1 MYRILILITVISFI
15 YVLFLYL
22 RNNKE
27 GLSDWKNY
35 FHLMGLIDKC
45 SRINSKSEQTS
56 ENYNLYDWIFCG
68 SFFFTILSFIILAVS
83 GFLPVLV
90 TGQQLGGILLIIHVT
105 IAPVFIL
112 SITISVLLMVH
123 NMRFNYQDWETFNN
137 RSVKTWDDAKTILFS
152 KINFWIAF
160 IMVLSA
166 ILAIILMMFPFF
178 GTYGQEQLLGIHRY
192 STLILFLLFQHQIY
206 IIAKKQN

>member
-1 MYRILILITVISFI
+1 MYRILILITMISFI

-22 RNNKE
+22 TKNKQD
-27 GLSDWKNY
+27 LSGWKK
-35 FHLMGLIDKC
+35 FFRLKELIAHC
-45 SRINSKSEQTS
+45 SRINSKGEKTS

-68 SFFFTILSFIILAVS
+68 SFLLTILSFILLAVS
-83 GFLPVLV
+83 GFLPVLF
-90 TGQQLGGILLIIHVT
+90 TGQHLGGILLVIHVT
-105 IAPVFIL
+105 IAPVFVL
-112 SITISVLLMVH
+112 SITASVLLMVH
-123 NMRFNYQDWETFNN
+123 KMRFNYHDWETFKN

-160 IMVLSA
+160 IMIISA

-206 IIAKKQN
+206 IIAKKEN